1 MSLLELRKKKKKDK
15 AKQRSVMEM
24 DKLKKEQRGS
34 FPAWCS
40 GAFHH
45 DAAMDISEQWKEE
58 RKKLKTAS
66 YDELG

>member
-1 MSLLELRKKKKKDK
+1 
-15 AKQRSVMEM
+15 MEM
-24 DKLKKEQRGS
+24 DKLKKEQGGS
-34 FPAWCS
+34 FPAWCL
-40 GAFHH
+40 GGFHQ

>member
-1 MSLLELRKKKKKDK
+1 
-15 AKQRSVMEM
+15 MEM

-45 DAAMDISEQWKEE
+45 DAATDISEQWKEE